1 MTDDVRNLIRFVVDG
16 DIRNAQTQCRIM
28 LEKNVP
34 EKDARFKEAE
44 LKKLNLLKPEL
55 IQLPANLESLLI
67 AENATNFPESRFLLR
82 EEEETVINKLL
93 ATRKAALAIKE
104 LGIHY
109 TCSLLLTGLPGVGK
123 TELARYIAHKANL
136 PFVFLKFS
144 GLVNSALGRT
154 QQNIGRVFDYA
165 KRTPCVLCVDEI
177 DAIGHRIV
185 QGGDRYTKSVLVTE
199 KVVKDVEELAPLAPL
214 HNPAH
219 LMGYRACL
227 KVVGPDVPQVFV
239 FDTSFHSTMPPKAYM
254 YAVPYEYYEKYA
266 VRRYGFHGTSHKF
279 VSHRVAD
286 KMGKDIEDLKIIT
299 CHLGN
304 GSSIAAVDH
313 GKVIDTSM
321 GFTPLDG
328 FMMGT
333 RSGGVDPS
341 VVTFIMKKLNLTPD
355 EMDNIL
361 NKQSG
366 VNAISGVSSDDRDI
380 CAAQNAGNERA
391 ILAHEMQAYEIAKY
405 IGSYIAAM
413 NGVDAIV
420 FTGGIGENGFWLRS
434 KICSYLGYMGVHI
447 NEALNQATV
456 KGAEAELTD
465 PEDKVRVFILA
476 TDEEL
481 TIARDTKEIVE
492 NLEK

>member
-1 MTDDVRNLIRFVVDG
+1 MKILVINCGSSSLKYQLLDMKDESVLCKGSIERIGLKINGGEENVIVKVGDDKFTYD
-16 DIRNAQTQCRIM
+16 
-28 LEKNVP
+28 K
-34 EKDARFKEAE
+34 E
-44 LKKLNLLKPEL
+44 LKDHVAAFNEVKYILSEGEHK
-55 IQLPANLESLLI
+55 
-67 AENATNFPESRFLLR
+67 
-82 EEEETVINKLL
+82 VID
-93 ATRKAALAIKE
+93 
-104 LGIHY
+104 
-109 TCSLLLTGLPGVGK
+109 S
-123 TELARYIAHKANL
+123 
-136 PFVFLKFS
+136 FS
-144 GLVNSALGRT
+144 
-154 QQNIGRVFDYA
+154 
-165 KRTPCVLCVDEI
+165 EI

-227 KVVGPDVPQVFV
+227 EVVGPDVPQVFV

-279 VSHRVAD
+279 VSHRVAE
-286 KMGKDIEDLKIIT
+286 KMGKNIKDLKIIT

-304 GSSIAAVDH
+304 GSSVAAVDH
-313 GKVIDTSM
+313 GKVVDTSM

-366 VNAISGVSSDDRDI
+366 VNAISGISSDDRDI

-434 KICSYLGYMGVHI
+434 KICSYFGYMGVHI

-456 KGAEAELTD
+456 KGAEAELTEPD
-465 PEDKVRVFILA
+465 DNVRVFILS

-481 TIARDTKEIVE
+481 TIARDTQEIVK
-492 NLEK
+492 NLK

>member
-1 MTDDVRNLIRFVVDG
+1 MKILVINCGSSSLKYQLLDMKDESVLCKGSIERIGLKINGGEENVIVKVGDDKFTYD
-16 DIRNAQTQCRIM
+16 
-28 LEKNVP
+28 K
-34 EKDARFKEAE
+34 E
-44 LKKLNLLKPEL
+44 LKDHVAAFNEVKYILS
-55 IQLPANLESLLI
+55 ES
-67 AENATNFPESRFLLR
+67 EHK
-82 EEEETVINKLL
+82 VID
-93 ATRKAALAIKE
+93 
-104 LGIHY
+104 
-109 TCSLLLTGLPGVGK
+109 S
-123 TELARYIAHKANL
+123 
-136 PFVFLKFS
+136 F
-144 GLVNSALGRT
+144 
-154 QQNIGRVFDYA
+154 
-165 KRTPCVLCVDEI
+165 DEI

-199 KVVKDVEELAPLAPL
+199 KVVEDVEELAPLAPL

-227 KVVGPDVPQVFV
+227 EVVGPDVPQVFV

-279 VSHRVAD
+279 VSHRVAE
-286 KMGKDIEDLKIIT
+286 KMGKNIKDLKIIT

-304 GSSIAAVDH
+304 GSSVAAVDH
-313 GKVIDTSM
+313 GKVVDTSM

-366 VNAISGVSSDDRDI
+366 VNAISGISSDDRDI

-434 KICSYLGYMGVHI
+434 KICSYFGYMGVHI

-456 KGAEAELTD
+456 KGAEAELTEPD
-465 PEDKVRVFILA
+465 DKVRVFILA

-481 TIARDTKEIVE
+481 AIARDTQEIVK
-492 NLEK
+492 NLK

>member
-1 MTDDVRNLIRFVVDG
+1 LKILVINCGSSSLKYQLLDMKDESVLCKGSIERIGLKINGGEENVIVKVGDDKFTYD
-16 DIRNAQTQCRIM
+16 
-28 LEKNVP
+28 K
-34 EKDARFKEAE
+34 E
-44 LKKLNLLKPEL
+44 LKDHVAAFNEVKYILSEGEHK
-55 IQLPANLESLLI
+55 
-67 AENATNFPESRFLLR
+67 
-82 EEEETVINKLL
+82 VID
-93 ATRKAALAIKE
+93 
-104 LGIHY
+104 
-109 TCSLLLTGLPGVGK
+109 S
-123 TELARYIAHKANL
+123 
-136 PFVFLKFS
+136 FS
-144 GLVNSALGRT
+144 
-154 QQNIGRVFDYA
+154 
-165 KRTPCVLCVDEI
+165 EI

-199 KVVKDVEELAPLAPL
+199 KVVKDVEELAPL

-227 KVVGPDVPQVFV
+227 EVVGPDVPQVFV

-279 VSHRVAD
+279 VSHRVAE
-286 KMGKDIEDLKIIT
+286 KMGKNIKDLKIIT

-304 GSSIAAVDH
+304 GSSVAAVDH
-313 GKVIDTSM
+313 GKVVDTSM

-366 VNAISGVSSDDRDI
+366 VNAISGISSDDRDI

-434 KICSYLGYMGVHI
+434 KICSYFGYMGVHI

-456 KGAEAELTD
+456 KGAEAELTEPD
-465 PEDKVRVFILA
+465 DKVRVFILA

-481 TIARDTKEIVE
+481 TIARDTQEIVK
-492 NLEK
+492 NLK

>member
-1 MTDDVRNLIRFVVDG
+1 MKILVINCGSSSLKYQLLDMTDESVLCKGSIERIGLKINGGEENVIVKVGDEKFVYD
-16 DIRNAQTQCRIM
+16 
-28 LEKNVP
+28 K
-34 EKDARFKEAE
+34 E
-44 LKKLNLLKPEL
+44 LKDHVAAFNEVKYILSEGEHK
-55 IQLPANLESLLI
+55 
-67 AENATNFPESRFLLR
+67 
-82 EEEETVINKLL
+82 VID
-93 ATRKAALAIKE
+93 
-104 LGIHY
+104 
-109 TCSLLLTGLPGVGK
+109 S
-123 TELARYIAHKANL
+123 
-136 PFVFLKFS
+136 F
-144 GLVNSALGRT
+144 
-154 QQNIGRVFDYA
+154 
-165 KRTPCVLCVDEI
+165 DEI

-434 KICSYLGYMGVHI
+434 KICSYIGYMGVHI

>member
-1 MTDDVRNLIRFVVDG
+1 MKILVINCGSSSLKYQLLDMKDESVLCKGSIERIGLKINGGEENVIVKVGDDKFTYD
-16 DIRNAQTQCRIM
+16 
-28 LEKNVP
+28 K
-34 EKDARFKEAE
+34 E
-44 LKKLNLLKPEL
+44 LKDHVAAFNEVKYILSEGEHK
-55 IQLPANLESLLI
+55 
-67 AENATNFPESRFLLR
+67 
-82 EEEETVINKLL
+82 VID
-93 ATRKAALAIKE
+93 
-104 LGIHY
+104 
-109 TCSLLLTGLPGVGK
+109 S
-123 TELARYIAHKANL
+123 
-136 PFVFLKFS
+136 FS
-144 GLVNSALGRT
+144 
-154 QQNIGRVFDYA
+154 
-165 KRTPCVLCVDEI
+165 EI

-227 KVVGPDVPQVFV
+227 EVVGPDVPQVFV

-279 VSHRVAD
+279 VSHRVAE
-286 KMGKDIEDLKIIT
+286 KMGKNIKDLKIIT

-304 GSSIAAVDH
+304 GSSVAAVDH
-313 GKVIDTSM
+313 GKVVDTSM

-366 VNAISGVSSDDRDI
+366 VNAISGISSDDRDI

-434 KICSYLGYMGVHI
+434 KICSYFGYMGVHI

-456 KGAEAELTD
+456 KGAEAELTEPD
-465 PEDKVRVFILA
+465 DKVRVFILA
-476 TDEEL
+476 TNEEL
-481 TIARDTKEIVE
+481 TIARDTQEIVK
-492 NLEK
+492 NLK

>member
-1 MTDDVRNLIRFVVDG
+1 MKILVINCGSSSLKYQLLDMTDESVLCKGSIERIGLKINGGEENVIVKIGDEKFVYD
-16 DIRNAQTQCRIM
+16 
-28 LEKNVP
+28 K
-34 EKDARFKEAE
+34 E
-44 LKKLNLLKPEL
+44 LKDHVAAFNEVKYILSEGEHK
-55 IQLPANLESLLI
+55 
-67 AENATNFPESRFLLR
+67 
-82 EEEETVINKLL
+82 VID
-93 ATRKAALAIKE
+93 
-104 LGIHY
+104 
-109 TCSLLLTGLPGVGK
+109 S
-123 TELARYIAHKANL
+123 
-136 PFVFLKFS
+136 F
-144 GLVNSALGRT
+144 
-154 QQNIGRVFDYA
+154 
-165 KRTPCVLCVDEI
+165 DEI

-304 GSSIAAVDH
+304 GSSIAAVEH

-492 NLEK
+492 NLKK

>member
-1 MTDDVRNLIRFVVDG
+1 MKILVLNCGSSSLKYQLLDMKDESVLCKGSIERIGLKINGGEENVIVKVGDDKFTYD
-16 DIRNAQTQCRIM
+16 
-28 LEKNVP
+28 K
-34 EKDARFKEAE
+34 E
-44 LKKLNLLKPEL
+44 LKDHVAAFNEVKYILS
-55 IQLPANLESLLI
+55 ES
-67 AENATNFPESRFLLR
+67 EHK
-82 EEEETVINKLL
+82 VID
-93 ATRKAALAIKE
+93 
-104 LGIHY
+104 
-109 TCSLLLTGLPGVGK
+109 S
-123 TELARYIAHKANL
+123 
-136 PFVFLKFS
+136 F
-144 GLVNSALGRT
+144 
-154 QQNIGRVFDYA
+154 
-165 KRTPCVLCVDEI
+165 DEI

-227 KVVGPDVPQVFV
+227 EVVGPDVPQVFV

-279 VSHRVAD
+279 VSHRVAE
-286 KMGKDIEDLKIIT
+286 KMGKNIKDLKIIT

-304 GSSIAAVDH
+304 GSSVAAVDH
-313 GKVIDTSM
+313 GKVVDTSM

-366 VNAISGVSSDDRDI
+366 VNAISGISSDDRDI

-434 KICSYLGYMGVHI
+434 KICSYFGYMGVHI

-456 KGAEAELTD
+456 KGAEAELTEPD
-465 PEDKVRVFILA
+465 DKVRVFILA

-481 TIARDTKEIVE
+481 TIARDTQEIVK
-492 NLEK
+492 NLK

>member
-1 MTDDVRNLIRFVVDG
+1 MKILVINCGSSSLKYQLLDMTDESVLCKGSIERIGLKINGGEENVIVKVGDEKFVYD
-16 DIRNAQTQCRIM
+16 
-28 LEKNVP
+28 K
-34 EKDARFKEAE
+34 E
-44 LKKLNLLKPEL
+44 LKDHVAAFNEVKYILSEGEHK
-55 IQLPANLESLLI
+55 
-67 AENATNFPESRFLLR
+67 
-82 EEEETVINKLL
+82 VID
-93 ATRKAALAIKE
+93 
-104 LGIHY
+104 
-109 TCSLLLTGLPGVGK
+109 S
-123 TELARYIAHKANL
+123 
-136 PFVFLKFS
+136 F
-144 GLVNSALGRT
+144 
-154 QQNIGRVFDYA
+154 
-165 KRTPCVLCVDEI
+165 DEI

-286 KMGKDIEDLKIIT
+286 KMGKDIKDLKIIT

-405 IGSYIAAM
+405 VGSYIAAM

-447 NEALNQATV
+447 NEALNQATI

-465 PEDKVRVFILA
+465 PEDKVRIFILA

>member
-1 MTDDVRNLIRFVVDG
+1 MKILVINCGSSSLKYQLIDMKDESVLCKGSIERIGLKINGGEENVIVKVGDDKFTYD
-16 DIRNAQTQCRIM
+16 
-28 LEKNVP
+28 K
-34 EKDARFKEAE
+34 E
-44 LKKLNLLKPEL
+44 LKDHVAAFNEVKYILS
-55 IQLPANLESLLI
+55 ES
-67 AENATNFPESRFLLR
+67 EHK
-82 EEEETVINKLL
+82 VID
-93 ATRKAALAIKE
+93 
-104 LGIHY
+104 
-109 TCSLLLTGLPGVGK
+109 S
-123 TELARYIAHKANL
+123 
-136 PFVFLKFS
+136 F
-144 GLVNSALGRT
+144 
-154 QQNIGRVFDYA
+154 
-165 KRTPCVLCVDEI
+165 DEI

-227 KVVGPDVPQVFV
+227 EVVGPDVPQVFV

-279 VSHRVAD
+279 VSHRVAE
-286 KMGKDIEDLKIIT
+286 KMGKNIKDLKIIT

-304 GSSIAAVDH
+304 GSSVAAVDH
-313 GKVIDTSM
+313 GKVVDTSM

-434 KICSYLGYMGVHI
+434 KICSYFGYMGVHI

-456 KGAEAELTD
+456 KGAEAELTEPD
-465 PEDKVRVFILA
+465 DKVRVFILA

-481 TIARDTKEIVE
+481 TIARDTQEIVK
-492 NLEK
+492 NLK